1 MMQSGPSGRSIKVT
15 VMNEETAETKKG
27 RNFRGVS
34 AEQRRAERHR
44 KFVDAG
50 LQLFGTHGF
59 YNTKVREL
67 CAEAQ
72 LTERYFYESFK
83 STEELFAQV
92 FREAVESMQQHILTA
107 IMGQSHQGSLAL
119 IRAGLEAFLKFVRQD
134 PRVARILFIEV
145 PQVRL
150 EHGSLIEETMNAFD
164 RMLTQFGNVLFPPP
178 SDPRIRMD
186 LIAAG
191 LNGSNAHIVARWV
204 YGGFQQPLEVILENC
219 YAVFAGVADYLSGQ
233 KTASAVI

>member
-1 MMQSGPSGRSIKVT
+1 MSEEMAEIKKRRS
-15 VMNEETAETKKG
+15 
-27 RNFRGVS
+27 FRGVS
-34 AEQRRAERHR
+34 AEQRQAERHR

-67 CAEAQ
+67 CAEAH

-83 STEELFAQV
+83 SLEELFAEV
-92 FREAVESMQQHILTA
+92 YREAVEGMRQHILLA
-107 IMGQSHQGSLAL
+107 IMGQSHQGSLEL

-145 PQVRL
+145 PQVRM
-150 EHGSLIEETMNAFD
+150 EHGSLIEETMNGFD
-164 RMLTQFGNVLFPPP
+164 RMLTQFGHTLFPPAKNP
-178 SDPRIRMD
+178 LIQMD

-219 YAVFAGVADYLSGQ
+219 FAVFAGVADYLSGE
-233 KTASAVI
+233 KVANFVS